1 MKNQFRTTANFFKK
15 ISESV
20 FLFKKQWKEN
30 TLALFRSPRESDKTP
45 FITEVIKT
53 VAVNDRK
60 VLYVNTEH
68 RAESFAEH
76 FVTNENLF
84 IFTPAYESPDDPRD
98 YADLVISGIEEAV
111 AETDIRTFI
120 IDSVTRIAALSF
132 GRNASA
138 SYVMKR
144 LASLQARYG
153 ISLLVIAHTSTK
165 STDRALTALADT
177 DLSDTTDCKS
187 DCRDA
192 TCCVRPNNEPSMPPQ
207 PTMPSKP
214 SESSVPSALSIP
226 PLSRRE
232 RRAIERQ
239 KRKLA
244 ARHKS

>member
-1 MKNQFRTTANFFKK
+1 MKNQFSTTANFFKK
-15 ISESV
+15 VSESV

-30 TLALFRSPRESDKTP
+30 TVALFRSPRENDKTP
-45 FITEVIKT
+45 FITEVIDS

-68 RAESFAEH
+68 RAETFAER
-76 FVTNENLF
+76 FVDNENLF
-84 IFTPAYESPDDPRD
+84 VFTPAYESPDDPRD

-138 SYVMKR
+138 AYVMKR

-165 STDRALTALADT
+165 STDRALTTLADT
-177 DLSDTTDCKS
+177 DLSDTSDCKS

-192 TCCVRPNNEPSMPPQ
+192 ICCGRPKNEPLKS
-207 PTMPSKP
+207 SEP
-214 SESSVPSALSIP
+214 SEITAPSGPSVQ

-232 RRAIERQ
+232 RRALERQ
-239 KRKLA
+239 NRKLA